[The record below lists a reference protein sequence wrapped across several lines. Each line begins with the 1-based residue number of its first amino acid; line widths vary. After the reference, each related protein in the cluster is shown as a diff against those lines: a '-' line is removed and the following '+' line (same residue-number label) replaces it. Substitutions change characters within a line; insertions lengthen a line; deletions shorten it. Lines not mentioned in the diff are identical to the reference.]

1 MVSIPGL
8 RRFQSGIMFSAV
20 VSNLIV
26 RKVVR
31 KVFQDSKKMMLA
43 TDLCS
48 RELKNIL
55 ANRAKMEK

>member
-1 MVSIPGL
+1 M
-8 RRFQSGIMFSAV
+8 MFSGA

-31 KVFQDSKKMMLA
+31 KVLQDSTKTMLA